1 MRMITTTIRMMLEIV
16 ISVNVTLAL
25 APLLPCL
32 VGIVDVVVVFGVVVI
47 VVAVGVDV
55 VVVLSLLH
63 RVANVTVP
71 GLLHRSEV
79 NRTCDP
85 ISQLQS

>member
-1 MRMITTTIRMMLEIV
+1 MLP
-16 ISVNVTLAL
+16 LL
-25 APLLPCL
+25 LLPLLPFL
-32 VGIVDVVVVFGVVVI
+32 VGVVVVVFSVVVI

-55 VVVLSLLH
+55 VVVLSLLLH

-79 NRTCDP
+79 NRTGDP